1 MDNLRRLASEYSQ
14 VQTRIEQKNREVQ
27 NERETRKGLETQ
39 IVELMK
45 TPEFATVRNFQHQ
58 GATFKVDPPGS
69 WKGSWYLSKAE
80 LRTDI
85 VSYWNSTQEL
95 DPTDCF
101 NFIVQA
107 SDRRSRVTDWRISWT
122 HRD

>member
-1 MDNLRRLASEYSQ
+1 MDNLRRLATEYSR
-14 VQTRIEQKNREVQ
+14 VQTLIEQKNREVQ
-27 NERETRKGLETQ
+27 NDRETRKGLEAQ

-69 WKGSWYLSKAE
+69 WKGSWYLSKAD

-95 DPTDCF
+95 DPSDCF
-101 NFIVQA
+101 NFIVRANDQ
-107 SDRRSRVTDWRISWT
+107 RSRVTDWRISWT

>member
-1 MDNLRRLASEYSQ
+1 MDNLRRLASEYSR
-14 VQTRIEQKNREVQ
+14 VQTLIEQKNREVQ
-27 NERETRKGLETQ
+27 NDRETRKGLEAQ

-69 WKGSWYLSKAE
+69 WKGSWYLSKAD

-95 DPTDCF
+95 DPSDCF
-101 NFIVQA
+101 NFIVRANDQ
-107 SDRRSRVTDWRISWT
+107 RSRVTDWRISWT

>member
-69 WKGSWYLSKAE
+69 WKSSWYLSKAE

-107 SDRRSRVTDWRISWT
+107 SDQRSRVTDWRISWT

>member
-101 NFIVQA
+101 NFIVRA
-107 SDRRSRVTDWRISWT
+107 SDQRSRVTDWRISWT